1 MDNCIYGCDRC
12 QSACPHNNFATPTDV
27 IEFAPSEELFE
38 MKREDWDSL
47 TEEEYRKL
55 FKGSAVKRA
64 KYSGLM
70 RNINAVNKKKSK

>member
-1 MDNCIYGCDRC
+1 
-12 QSACPHNNFATPTDV
+12 
-27 IEFAPSEELFE
+27 

-55 FKGSAVKRA
+55 FKGSAVKRV